1 MTPKEISN
9 LRLNNQQLINSKFK
23 TAKDVVSYMGAMQAQ
38 DFEMVKWAVGI
49 RFPNS
54 RIQMIESAINK
65 GEVIRTHLMRPTW
78 HLVSVNDV
86 YWLLELTASKIKS
99 SMKSRDRQL
108 ELSEAIYKKS
118 NRILEKALL
127 GRKCLTREEIKTKFE
142 KNKIDTDN
150 NRLWHILINAELDK
164 IICSGPIKKNKQTYA
179 LLDERVSN
187 KRNFTRDEA
196 LAELA
201 TRYFTSHCPATI
213 KDFSWWSGLSV
224 KDANNSLEMVKS
236 NFISE
241 TINSKIYWFTNSI
254 SKAKNVE
261 DTVHLL
267 PAYDEFLISYKDR
280 SAALP
285 QRLNN
290 KAVSS
295 NGIFYPTLLLNGQI
309 IGLWKRTTTKD
320 KVVISIN
327 PFKQNNKKTNVF
339 ISEAADRFHHF
350 LGKQIEII
358 EKSS

>member
-1 MTPKEISN
+1 MTSKEIVN
-9 LRLNNQQLINSKFK
+9 LRLKSQQFVNAELNS
-23 TAKDVVSYMGAMQAQ
+23 AKDLASYMGAMQAQ

-49 RFPNS
+49 RLPNS
-54 RIQMIESAINK
+54 RIQTVESAINK

-78 HLVSVNDV
+78 HLVSADDV

-108 ELSEAIYKKS
+108 ELSETILKKT

-127 GRKCLTREEIKTKFE
+127 GRNYLSREEIKIKFE
-142 KNKIDTDN
+142 KNKIVTDN
-150 NRLWHILINAELDK
+150 NRLSHILLNAELDK

-224 KDANNSLEMVKS
+224 KDAKNALEMVKS

-241 TINSKIYWFTNSI
+241 TINSETYWFASSV
-254 SKAKNVE
+254 SKIRNLKN
-261 DTVHLL
+261 TIHLL

-280 SAALP
+280 SASLP
-285 QRLNN
+285 RRINN

-295 NGIFYPTLLLNGQI
+295 NGIFYPILLFNGQI
-309 IGLWKRTTTKD
+309 AGLWKRATTKD
-320 KVVISIN
+320 KVVVNIDL
-327 PFKQNNKKTNVF
+327 FKRSNKNTKLF

-350 LGKQIEII
+350 LGKQIEVI
-358 EKSS
+358 EKSN